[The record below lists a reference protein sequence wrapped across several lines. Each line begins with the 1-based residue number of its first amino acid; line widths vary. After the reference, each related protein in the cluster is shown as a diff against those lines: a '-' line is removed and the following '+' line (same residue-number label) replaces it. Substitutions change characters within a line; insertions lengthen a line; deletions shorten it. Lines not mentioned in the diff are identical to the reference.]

1 MITTPDYD
9 AAAIRAME
17 TLIKH
22 QTHAAPVD
30 PFTMIK
36 STPGVIVISF
46 TEMSARFGVDRENI
60 ISITD
65 RNQDAITTVKPSGGD
80 LEYVIMYNQQLPYY
94 LMQRALAR
102 ELGHIVLRHDGS
114 RPEAVRTEEALTFAR
129 HLLCPR
135 PLLALIRDAGIP
147 ITIEL
152 LGSITGCYR
161 RCLEGMRKT
170 PGTHVP
176 PELNRIVKE
185 QFEAY
190 ARNFISYAMTVKDE
204 DTSEI
209 ADFGTYMDNYE
220 E

>member
-1 MITTPDYD
+1 MTTTPNLD
-9 AAAIRAME
+9 AAAIKALE

-22 QTHAAPVD
+22 HTNAAPVD

-46 TEMSARFGVDRENI
+46 TEMSTRFGVDRENI
-60 ISITD
+60 VTLFD
-65 RNQDAITTVKPSGGD
+65 KNLDAVTTVKPHDGA

-102 ELGHIVLRHDGS
+102 ELGHIVLQHDGS
-114 RPEAVRTEEALTFAR
+114 RPDDVRTEEALCFAR

-135 PLLALIRDAGIP
+135 PLLKLISDAGIP

-170 PGTHVP
+170 PGANVP
-176 PELNRIVKE
+176 PELNRLVRD

-190 ARNFISYAMTVKDE
+190 AKNFIRYAMTVKDD

-209 ADFGTYMDNYE
+209 ADFGTFMDNYE

>member
-1 MITTPDYD
+1 MTTTPDFD
-9 AAAIRAME
+9 AAAIKALE

-46 TEMSARFGVDRENI
+46 TEMSTRFGMERNNILNI
-60 ISITD
+60 ID
-65 RNQDAITTVKPSGGD
+65 RNQDAITTVKPKDGN
-80 LEYVIMYNQQLPYY
+80 LEYIIMYNQQLPYY

-102 ELGHIVLRHDGS
+102 ELGHIMLKHDGS
-114 RPEAVRTEEALTFAR
+114 RPDDVRTEEALCFAR

-135 PLLALIRDAGIP
+135 PLLKLIQDADIP

-170 PGTHVP
+170 PGAHVP
-176 PELNRIVKE
+176 PELNRLVRD
-185 QFEAY
+185 QFADY
-190 ARNFISYAMTVKDE
+190 ARNFIRYAMTVKDE

-209 ADFGTYMDNYE
+209 ADFGTYMENYE

>member
-1 MITTPDYD
+1 MTTTPNLD
-9 AAAIRAME
+9 AAAIKAME
-17 TLIKH
+17 TLIRH

-36 STPGVIVISF
+36 ATPGVIVISF
-46 TEMSARFGVDRENI
+46 TEMSTRFGVDRDNI
-60 ISITD
+60 VTMFD
-65 RNQDAITTVKPSGGD
+65 KNLDAVTTVKPHDGS

-102 ELGHIVLRHDGS
+102 ELGHIMLKHDGS
-114 RPEAVRTEEALTFAR
+114 RPDDVRTEEALCFAR

-135 PLLALIRDAGIP
+135 PLLKLIADAGIP

-170 PGTHVP
+170 PGAHVP
-176 PELNRIVKE
+176 PELNRLVRD
-185 QFEAY
+185 QFAPY
-190 ARNFISYAMTVKDE
+190 AKNFIRYAMTVKDE

-209 ADFGTYMDNYE
+209 ADFGTYMNNYE